1 MSICCL
7 VFIILKIYLLRSM
20 GHQKIYISFLLFLL
34 SGFVTVGG
42 QDTLYPEFL
51 NQDDLAPREKVEKLS
66 ELCWQN
72 REKNPDK
79 AIEYA
84 KLGIEMAQKH
94 DIKEALPEL
103 HNFIGVI
110 YQHYK
115 FKIDKA
121 IPYYHAGL
129 QKSLQSDDSVELGYV
144 YNNLGDAFYKI
155 GNVPLASEYAEKS
168 MSIFKKI
175 DDKRGIAYSY
185 INKGYVKRIDQELD
199 SALHYF
205 NKAIEVR
212 KTFNDSVGIAS
223 ATLEVARTYNKMG
236 HTDQAMKY
244 FRKSLD
250 LHEQINNIQ
259 YTAYSH
265 HGIGDIYFQRE
276 EYDSAVSHYR
286 QSLQLHQVKE
296 NSSGLV
302 NNLLGIAMVYAH
314 AGQRTQGEEMLSRAL
329 EKANSGGLTKS
340 ILKVYRS
347 KADFYDYLEDYK
359 KASESYKSYIRIY
372 DSLYS
377 EQQYQTLQEIK
388 NRFQITEELNTK
400 EQELEAKMKE
410 RIYFFVI
417 IFLLLLL
424 ATGLVMRYK
433 AKEKMRRQLEVSNQS
448 KDKVFSII
456 SHDLKSPFNALI
468 GFSEVLEE
476 DLEEGEYDDAKE
488 HARIIHKTSK
498 NTYDLI
504 TNLLNW
510 ARVQRGKIQPDLAD
524 IDLRELMDEVCSMT
538 SNMAESKSIDIE
550 INADAS
556 LKAYAD
562 KNLIRTILT
571 NLVNNA
577 LKFTHANGRIIL
589 SAWREQNMVMVSV
602 ADNGIGIPPETLPKL
617 FREDESVTT
626 WGTNREKGTGLGLLV
641 CKELVELQGG
651 KIWVESEEGKGTAFY
666 FTIPLGK

>member
-1 MSICCL
+1 
-7 VFIILKIYLLRSM
+7 M
-20 GHQKIYISFLLFLL
+20 GHQKIYISFILFLL
-34 SGFVTVGG
+34 LGSVTMGG
-42 QDTLYPEFL
+42 QDTLHPEFL
-51 NQDDLAPREKVEKLS
+51 NQDDLTPREKVEKLS
-66 ELCWQN
+66 NLCWQN

-79 AIEYA
+79 AIEYG

-94 DIKEALPEL
+94 DIQEALPEL

-115 FKIDKA
+115 FKTDKA
-121 IPYYHAGL
+121 IPYYHMGL
-129 QKSLQSDDSVELGYV
+129 QKSLQTNDSVELGYV

-185 INKGYVKRIDQELD
+185 INIGYVKRIDNELD

-205 NKAIEVR
+205 NKAIELR

-223 ATLEVARTYNKMG
+223 ATLEVARTHNEMG
-236 HTDQAMKY
+236 HRDEAMKY
-244 FRKSLD
+244 FRKSLE
-250 LHEQINNIQ
+250 LHKQIKNIQ

-265 HGIGDIYFQRE
+265 HGIGDIYFQRKV
-276 EYDSAVSHYR
+276 YDSAISHYR
-286 QSLQLHQVKE
+286 QSLQLHKVKE
-296 NSSGLV
+296 NPSGVV

-314 AGQRTQGEEMLSRAL
+314 SGQRAQGEEMLNQAL
-329 EKANSGGLTKS
+329 TKAKQGGLTTN
-340 ILKVYRS
+340 ILDVLRT
-347 KADFYDYLEDYK
+347 KADFYEYLQDYK
-359 KASESYKSYIRIY
+359 KASENYQNYIRIY

-388 NRFQITEELNTK
+388 NRFQITEELSTK

-417 IFLLLLL
+417 IILLLLL

-433 AKEKMRRQLEVSNQS
+433 AKEKMRRKLEASNQS

-476 DLEEGEYDDAKE
+476 ELEEGEYDDAKE
-488 HARIIHKTSK
+488 HARVINKTSK

-510 ARVQRGKIQPDLAD
+510 ARAQSGRIHPEKDEFDLA
-524 IDLRELMDEVCSMT
+524 ELIDEVRAMS
-538 SNMAESKSIDIE
+538 SNLADSKSI
-550 INADAS
+550 S
-556 LKAYAD
+556 LETDTGSLIKAYAD
-562 KNLIRTILT
+562 KNLVRTVLT

-577 LKFTHANGRIIL
+577 LKFTHSQGRVL
-589 SAWREQNMVMVSV
+589 VSAWKEDEHITVSV
-602 ADNGIGIPPETLPKL
+602 QDNGVGIPKETLPKL
-617 FREDESVTT
+617 FREEESVTT

-641 CKELVELQGG
+641 CKELVELHNG
-651 KIWVESEEGKGTAFY
+651 KIWVESEEGQGTSFY
-666 FTIPLGK
+666 FTLPLK

>member
-1 MSICCL
+1 
-7 VFIILKIYLLRSM
+7 M
-20 GHQKIYISFLLFLL
+20 GHQKIYFSFLFFLL
-34 SGFVTVGG
+34 LGTVSVGG
-42 QDTLYPEFL
+42 QDTLHPEFL
-51 NQDDLAPREKVEKLS
+51 GQDDLTAREKVEQLS
-66 ELCWQN
+66 NLCWQN

-94 DIKEALPEL
+94 DIQKALPEL

-115 FKIDKA
+115 FQIDKA
-121 IPYYHAGL
+121 IPHYHKGL
-129 QKSLQSDDSVELGYV
+129 QKSLQNNDSIELGYV

-175 DDKRGIAYSY
+175 DDKRGIAYSH

-205 NKAIEVR
+205 NKAIELR

-223 ATLEVARTYNKMG
+223 ATLEVARTYNEMG
-236 HTDQAMKY
+236 LRDEAMKY
-244 FRKSLD
+244 FRKSLE

-265 HGIGDIYFQRE
+265 HGIGDVYFQRKS
-276 EYDSAVSHYR
+276 YDSAISHYR
-286 QSLQLHQVKE
+286 LSLQLHKVKE
-296 NSSGLV
+296 NPSGV
-302 NNLLGIAMVYAH
+302 VSNLLGIAMVYAH
-314 AGQRTQGEEMLSRAL
+314 SGDRIQGEEMLNRAL
-329 EKANSGGLTKS
+329 TKAKQGGLTRN
-340 ILKVYRS
+340 ILDVLRT
-347 KADFYDYLEDYK
+347 KADFYDYLQDYK
-359 KASESYKSYIRIY
+359 KASEHYRHYIRIY

-388 NRFQITEELNTK
+388 NRFQITEELSLK
-400 EQELEAKMKE
+400 EKELDAKQNE
-410 RIYFFVI
+410 RIYFFI
-417 IFLLLLL
+417 IIILLLLL
-424 ATGLVMRYK
+424 AAGLVMRYI
-433 AKEKMRRQLEVSNQS
+433 AKEKMRRRLVASSQS

-468 GFSEVLEE
+468 GFSEVLGE

-488 HARIIHKTSK
+488 HAQIIHRTSK
-498 NTYDLI
+498 NTFDLI

-510 ARVQRGKIQPDLAD
+510 ARAQRGKIQPDLAD
-524 IDLRELMDEVCSMT
+524 FDVRELLDEIHSML

-550 INADAS
+550 INAEAS
-556 LKAYAD
+556 LQAYAD
-562 KNLIRTILT
+562 KNLTRTILT
-571 NLVNNA
+571 NLANNA
-577 LKFTHANGRIIL
+577 LKFTHANGLIIL
-589 SAWREQNMVMVSV
+589 SARREQDKVLVSV
-602 ADNGIGIPPETLPKL
+602 ADNGIGIPSDTLPKL
-617 FREDESVTT
+617 FRENESVTT

-651 KIWVESEEGKGTAFY
+651 KIWVESEEDKGSTFY
-666 FTIPLGK
+666 FTILLGE